1 MGVTVESAI
10 TAIPEVKSHQMRMLY
25 LDCKRRTALAARALA
40 RPQAAQAIAHRL
52 QALARNQQD
61 LRGSG
66 ATQVH

>member
-1 MGVTVESAI
+1 
-10 TAIPEVKSHQMRMLY
+10 MRMLY